1 MTSTHTGRP
10 VLIDAAPR
18 KSLVL
23 SLVLTFFLGPF
34 GMFYTTIFG
43 ALVML
48 AVSVPLV
55 ILTLG
60 AAWAGIVPACMIW
73 GAWSGHRHNERQRR
87 IYAAR
92 GGW

>member
-1 MTSTHTGRP
+1 MTGTQSAPT

-23 SLVLTFFLGPF
+23 SLLLTFFLGPL
-34 GMFYTTIFG
+34 GMFYTTILG

-48 AVSVPLV
+48 AITTVVAIVTLFQGIPIVWPL
-55 ILTLG
+55 
-60 AAWAGIVPACMIW
+60 CMIW
-73 GAWSGHRHNERQRR
+73 GAWAGHRYNERQRR